1 MITKIVVFGLDETQF
16 LDVRENKHRLHCKK
30 LHFLNIMFG
39 IQATTV
45 YSEDLK
51 SRHVQISNG

>member
-16 LDVRENKHRLHCKK
+16 LDVRETKQRLHCRK

-45 YSEDLK
+45 YSGVLK
-51 SRHVQISNG
+51 SRHVRISNG